1 MPLRIRTRSATAN
14 ECSQPEDYDLNQLP
28 DHYSAAAPPAA
39 SAGLG
44 SRALRNTVTV
54 LGAKVVARLIA
65 LVTVIYII
73 NSLEPRRY
81 GAFTVLVNCTAIV
94 SVVLDLGFNVLF
106 VREGARHR
114 DDIERYLRNV
124 MSVRLVMSVLSLVL
138 LVGVLMVVGL
148 SDLIVPGFFLMVLTS
163 YSTLLRNGLYAVQQL
178 GYEAIA
184 VILESVVLLALVLYG
199 RQTHQGVTY
208 FVWAYA
214 AQYAFS
220 CVYFSVVLAVKRIA
234 VIGWRFEPDL
244 VREWFWKGLPF
255 ALTFVLTILYFRIDQ
270 PLVFALKSQTEAGWY
285 GAAYKPIE
293 ALLFIPMTFLSVVF
307 PVLSVYHRERQTE
320 VLDALNRFYKALLLM
335 GWPMSVGIFVLAYP
349 LNAVMRLYA
358 PSAPALQ
365 ILALA
370 LGFAFVNNAFIGALN
385 ASDRQLSFTWAAGW
399 SLAANVVLNLA
410 LIPTFG
416 YLGASWA
423 TVLTEIALGIAG
435 WVLTARHVGRVPI
448 LALSW
453 RIVLAG
459 LVMGVAIFPLR
470 ELGGVK
476 VAIPIAAGVLVYTAA
491 VLLLRALSGEEI
503 AWARRAL
510 ALAR

>member
-1 MPLRIRTRSATAN
+1 
-14 ECSQPEDYDLNQLP
+14 LNQLP
-28 DHYSAAAPPAA
+28 DHDSAAAPPAA

-270 PLVFALKSQTEAGWY
+270 PLVFALKSQTEARWY

-349 LNAVMRLYA
+349 LNSVMRLYA

-423 TVLTEIALGIAG
+423 TVLTEVALGIAG

>member
-1 MPLRIRTRSATAN
+1 M
-14 ECSQPEDYDLNQLP
+14 NQLP

-220 CVYFSVVLAVKRIA
+220 CVYFSVVLAAKRIA

>member
-1 MPLRIRTRSATAN
+1 M
-14 ECSQPEDYDLNQLP
+14 NQLP

-220 CVYFSVVLAVKRIA
+220 CVYFSVVLAAKRIA

-503 AWARRAL
+503 SWARRAL

>member
-28 DHYSAAAPPAA
+28 DHDSAAAPPAA

-81 GAFTVLVNCTAIV
+81 GAFTVLVNCTAVV
-94 SVVLDLGFNVLF
+94 SVVLDLGFTVLF

-114 DDIERYLRNV
+114 DGIERYLRNV

-184 VILESVVLLALVLYG
+184 VILESAVLLALVLYG

-270 PLVFALKSQTEAGWY
+270 PLVFALKSPTEAGWY

-370 LGFAFVNNAFIGALN
+370 LGFAFVNNAFIGALS

-453 RIVLAG
+453 RIVFAG